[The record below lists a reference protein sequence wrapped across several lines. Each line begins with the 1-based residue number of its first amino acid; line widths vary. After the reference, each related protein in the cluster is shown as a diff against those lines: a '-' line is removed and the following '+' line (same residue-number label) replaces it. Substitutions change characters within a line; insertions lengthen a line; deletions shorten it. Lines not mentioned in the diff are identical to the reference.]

1 MALATTNLSMLNIQ
15 NEFGGS
21 TPISLSEYYK
31 GGGLVS
37 PDAVDPYTIPTG
49 SAGTTISI
57 GDFRGAEQYIA
68 PTTYTYTLTS
78 STQGEWDMRAAAI
91 ADGWD
96 GSLQLFVII
105 DSGVYVWSDNTST
118 PAMLIAGSFPNG
130 LTVTVNGF
138 IIGKGGE
145 SAVRAGVYT
154 QLGQAGGPA
163 IECNS
168 NCSINIGSSGWIGGG
183 GGSGGG
189 SYGGGGA
196 GGGNGNIAFSV
207 TADGGAIGQEGD
219 DNAGVTGS
227 GGGAGGAGGGQIAGT
242 SANYVTQ
249 NQYNSGNYITQ
260 GAAGGR
266 KIGTGATGGNA
277 AAFTTHGANGGD
289 GGANGSAGDDSGPDG
304 SQSGMCFVQ
313 DAGFAVNGSGGGVGW
328 GADGGDGY
336 YRQNFGVAGVRK
348 AGGSGG
354 AAKIGTGSVT
364 WSGSTSHI
372 LGAT

>member
-1 MALATTNLSMLNIQ
+1 MALQTSGAISLNDIHQ
-15 NEFGGS
+15 EAGGS
-21 TPISLSEYYK
+21 NGTQCSLNDSDIRALIGKSSGAQNSFNEYY
-31 GGGLVS
+31 GAS
-37 PDAVDPYTIPTG
+37 SSFTYTI
-49 SAGTTISI
+49 S
-57 GDFRGAEQYIA
+57 
-68 PTTYTYTLTS
+68 S
-78 STQGEWDMRAAAI
+78 STQNLNVRNGAI
-91 ADGWD
+91 AAGWD
-96 GSLQLFVII
+96 GSAELNVVLN
-105 DSGVYVWSDNTST
+105 SNVYVWSDSTST
-118 PAMLIAGSFPNG
+118 AAMIISGSFPNG
-130 LTVTVNGF
+130 MSMTVNGF
-138 IIGKGGE
+138 IIGKGGD
-145 SAVRAGVYT
+145 AAIRAGVYT

-168 NCSINIGSSGWIGGG
+168 NCSISLGSSGWIGGG

-196 GGGNGNIAFSV
+196 GGGDGNIAFSV
-207 TADGGAIGQEGD
+207 TANGGAIGQVGD

-242 SANYVTQ
+242 SSNYVTGS
-249 NQYNSGNYITQ
+249 QYDSGNYITQ

-313 DAGFAVNGSGGGVGW
+313 DAGFAVNGSGGGGGW

-336 YRQNFGVAGVRK
+336 FRQNFGTAGVRK

-364 WSGSTSHI
+364 WSGSTTHI